1 MQSVRSGV
9 TRNAQ
14 DFQGNGLYGTLEIC
28 RAGGGEFTLNAGN
41 AALICVNGAVNAKYE
56 PIPFVGTTI
65 DAHIDFSD
73 PTLLEKA
80 LLINGKIHKPVD
92 YIELKYEQYDLKTI
106 PFKLNEQSISFR
118 SRPAG
123 KPMRIK
129 LSNLLKNCPGQ
140 ILFIDFENI
149 TVVSSSFA
157 DEVFGKLFVELGPM
171 NFMQSIRFINI
182 SPTIQG
188 LVDRAIKQRMQ
199 NPTAPDIDE

>member
-1 MQSVRSGV
+1 
-9 TRNAQ
+9 
-14 DFQGNGLYGTLEIC
+14 
-28 RAGGGEFTLNAGN
+28 
-41 AALICVNGAVNAKYE
+41 
-56 PIPFVGTTI
+56 
-65 DAHIDFSD
+65 
-73 PTLLEKA
+73 
-80 LLINGKIHKPVD
+80 
-92 YIELKYEQYDLKTI
+92 
-106 PFKLNEQSISFR
+106 
-118 SRPAG
+118 
-123 KPMRIK
+123 MRIK